1 MKAHEMKK
9 SILIVDDEK
18 AARYGMRMALEK
30 DGYDVLE
37 AGDSFSAF
45 EMIKAENPPLV
56 FLDVNM
62 PRVSGIQVLEEINC
76 LSNPP
81 MVVIVTAYGSERI
94 AVDAMKKGAYDYVSK
109 PFEIDELRLIAKN
122 IFEKHS
128 LQEENARLRLEIDRL
143 ESMGEIIGKSRGV
156 RDVYNRIEKVGP
168 SDVTVLIQGESGS
181 GKELVA
187 KEIHKKSTRRDNSM
201 VIMNCAALPET
212 LIESELFGHEK
223 GAFTG
228 AAERRLGKFELAD
241 QGTIFLDEVGDMSPN
256 TQAKVLRIL
265 QEQSFERL
273 GGTETLHVDV
283 RLISATHKDLL
294 REIKEGR
301 FREDLYYRL
310 KVVEILLPPLRD
322 RREDIILL
330 TEKFIP
336 FYAAKHKKSVKSIS
350 KETAKVFMRYNWPGN
365 IRQLQNEIE
374 SAIVMASGETLETDD
389 FSDEIKNANP
399 NSGTFG
405 NIDYS
410 LPFRDA
416 KRIAVE
422 SFERDYVSRKL
433 KENNGNISKAAEEL
447 GMHRQ
452 SLQQKIKE
460 LNMKKEC
467 DIDEK

>member
-1 MKAHEMKK
+1 MTKL
-9 SILIVDDEK
+9 ILIVDDEK

-30 DGYDVLE
+30 DGYHVME
-37 AGDSFSAF
+37 ACDSVSAF
-45 EMIKAENPPLV
+45 EIIKEKNPTLV
-56 FLDVNM
+56 FLDINM
-62 PRVSGIQVLEEINC
+62 PRVNGIQVLEEINRFR
-76 LSNPP
+76 NPP

-94 AVDAMKKGAYDYVSK
+94 AVDAMKKGAYDYISK
-109 PFEIDELRLIAKN
+109 PFEIEELRLIAKN
-122 IFEKHS
+122 TFEKLA
-128 LQEENARLRLEIDRL
+128 LQEENARLRLEISRL
-143 ESMGEIIGKSRGV
+143 ESTGVIIGKSRV
-156 RDVYNRIEKVGP
+156 MNDVFNRIEKVGP

-187 KEIHKKSTRRDNSM
+187 KEIHKKSPRKDNPM
-201 VIMNCAALPET
+201 ITMNCAALPET

-241 QGTIFLDEVGDMSPN
+241 KGTIFLDEVGDMSPN

-273 GGTETLHVDV
+273 GGAETLHVDV

-294 REIKEGR
+294 HEIKECR

-310 KVVEILLPPLRD
+310 KVVEIALPPLRD

-330 TEKFIP
+330 TERFVS
-336 FYAAKHKKSVKSIS
+336 FYAAKHKKNVNSIS
-350 KETAKVFMRYNWPGN
+350 NEVRKIFTRYNWPGN

-374 SAIVMASGETLETDD
+374 SAIVMASNDTLEIDD
-389 FSDEIKNANP
+389 FSDEIKKS
-399 NSGTFG
+399 NSSRTSFFT
-405 NIDYS
+405 IDYS

-422 SFERDYVSRKL
+422 TFERDFVSRKL
-433 KENNGNISKAAEEL
+433 KENNGNISKAAEDL

-460 LNMKKEC
+460 LNMK
-467 DIDEK
+467 